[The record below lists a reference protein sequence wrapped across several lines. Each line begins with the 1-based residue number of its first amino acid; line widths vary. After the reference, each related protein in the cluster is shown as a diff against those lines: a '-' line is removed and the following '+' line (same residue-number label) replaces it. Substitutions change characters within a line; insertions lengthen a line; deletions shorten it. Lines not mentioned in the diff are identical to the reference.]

1 MTGAAQ
7 WFVSLG
13 RPADAGPL
21 LLCLP
26 PAGAGPSSFRDWPA
40 ALPAGV
46 ALAVLAL
53 PGREARITEPPAF
66 DLDQVVEAVRQRA
79 DRPYAMYGHSMGGLL
94 AFEVVRELRRRG
106 TPLPSRLYLGGS
118 RPPHLPK
125 TLARFAD
132 LPDDEFLARIAEL
145 GGLPQGV
152 RDLPELLDLILP
164 ALRSDFDWLNRY
176 PYRPEAPVPVPLVC
190 LAGTDDRDADPA
202 TMADWAGHTAIGC
215 TVRTIQGGHL
225 FFAERAAEV
234 AALVGT
240 DLLAA
245 TGTAPTARAGTATAV
260 APARVPTDRRTPVEE
275 RPLRPDPAAEHLIP
289 LGSGGWRVWRE
300 GVLRAAGFPADGVL
314 RLTAPELAA
323 VADAHLDGTVTEA
336 ELLPVLG
343 AAVAQTSK
351 TIYDLAGDPLFR
363 EAVTWQNLNALT
375 ALDSVRRGGP
385 DERSHDKRR
394 AREQA
399 IGRYWQR
406 YTAKNDTI
414 GFFGP
419 ICWAALTRR
428 TPTTTMTAG
437 PALVRRR
444 MVAFEWRA
452 LAAFGDR
459 IAADPAV
466 RRWLPAGLHAPFRL
480 ADERRVSR
488 PAAPPVV
495 LSPAEAA
502 VVARLDGRTPVAE
515 IARHLVAE
523 EPTARRGLRNVDNVY
538 LLLDRLV
545 ERGLVWW
552 GVSLPMSGA
561 AEGRLREVIA
571 GVGEADLRR
580 AVEADFARLCAARDE
595 VAAAAG
601 DPDRLHPALRALH
614 ADFTELTGQSATHRP
629 GETYAGRAVCY
640 EDTVRDLDVT
650 LGAAVLDTVAAPL
663 DVLLRAARWLTV
675 AIAEAYGVAFRGL
688 YEELAAEAGDR
699 EVNFA
704 DFWYLA
710 QGPLFGTGERP
721 IDAVSAELATRFA
734 RLTGL
739 DDDPAGDSRL
749 VQLSAADL
757 AARVDDLFPAD
768 RPGWSAGRIHSP
780 DLQICAAGVEEID
793 RGAATVVLG
802 ELHTAWATL
811 DNSVF
816 ASGHDAPERLADW
829 LATDLGPGRVRLLF
843 PPSMPRHTA
852 RVTFALQHRTDV
864 QLAFVPAP
872 GADPRCVPITALRVR
887 ASGAELVVDGAGHGP
902 WPLLEVFSELLS
914 MHAADGFKLAT
925 ARPHTP
931 RIVIDRLV
939 AVRETWRT
947 NIDESG
953 LAGATGSLG
962 RYLAVRR
969 WRRSLGLPERVYV
982 KLSTETKPCYVDLSS
997 PMFASSLCAM
1007 VRAARQQA
1015 GGAAAILVSEALPGP
1030 EQAWVPDGQGRRY
1043 QSELRIQVVDPAL
1056 PATME
1061 VTR

>member
-1 MTGAAQ
+1 MAPAAQ
-7 WFVSLG
+7 WFISLR
-13 RPADAGPL
+13 RPADVGPL

-26 PAGAGPSSFRDWPA
+26 PAGAGPSSFREWPA

-46 ALAVLAL
+46 ELAVLAL

-66 DLDQVVEAVRQRA
+66 ELDELVEAVRQRA
-79 DRPYAMYGHSMGGLL
+79 DRPYALYGHSMGGLL

-106 TPLPSRLYLGGS
+106 ARLPTRVYLGGS
-118 RPPHLPK
+118 RPPQLPK
-125 TLARFAD
+125 TLARIAD
-132 LPDDEFLARIAEL
+132 LPDEEFLARIAEL

-152 RDLPELLDLILP
+152 RDVPELLDLILP
-164 ALRSDFDWLNRY
+164 ALRADFDWLNRY
-176 PYRPEAPVPVPLVC
+176 TYQPAEPVPVPLVC
-190 LAGTDDRDADPA
+190 LAGTGDRDADPA
-202 TMADWAGHTAIGC
+202 TMADWAEHTAAGC
-215 TVRTIQGGHL
+215 TVHPIQGGHL
-225 FFAERAAEV
+225 FFADRAAEV
-234 AALVGT
+234 AALVGA

-245 TGTAPTARAGTATAV
+245 SGTATA
-260 APARVPTDRRTPVEE
+260 PAGTTTR
-275 RPLRPDPAAEHLIP
+275 EHLIP
-289 LGSGGWRVWRE
+289 LGSGGWRVWPE

-323 VADAHLDGTVTEA
+323 VADAHLDGTATEV
-336 ELLPVLG
+336 ELLPVLA
-343 AAVAQTSK
+343 AAVAETSK
-351 TIYDLAGDPLFR
+351 MVYDLAGDPLFR

-375 ALDSVRRGGP
+375 ALDSVRRAGP

-419 ICWAALTRR
+419 ICWATLTDR
-428 TPTTTMTAG
+428 TPTTTITAG

-444 MVAFEWRA
+444 MVSFEWRA

-459 IAADPAV
+459 IAADPAT
-466 RRWLPAGLHAPFRL
+466 RRWLPAGLHAPFSL
-480 ADERRVSR
+480 ADERRVLR
-488 PAAPPVV
+488 PAAPPAV

-502 VVARLDGRTPVAE
+502 VVARLDGRTPVVE
-515 IARHLVAE
+515 IARQLVAD
-523 EPTARRGLRNVDNVY
+523 EPTGQRGLRNDDNVY

-545 ERGLVWW
+545 DRGLAWW
-552 GVSLPMSGA
+552 GVDLPMSGG
-561 AEGRLREVIA
+561 AEGRLREVIGA
-571 GVGEADLRR
+571 IGDADLRR
-580 AVEADFARLCAARDE
+580 PVEADFARLCAARDE

-601 DPDRLHPALRALH
+601 DPDRLYTALRALH
-614 ADFTELTGQSATHRP
+614 ADFTELTGQPAMHRQ

-650 LGAAVLDTVAAPL
+650 LGSAVLDIVAAPL

-688 YEELAAEAGDR
+688 YEELAAEAGNP
-699 EVNFA
+699 EVPFA
-704 DFWYLA
+704 DLWYLA
-710 QGPLFGTGERP
+710 QGPLFGAGDRP
-721 IDAVSAELATRFA
+721 IDAVSAELAERFG

-739 DDDPAGDSRL
+739 DDDATGDTRL
-749 VQLSAADL
+749 LELSAADL
-757 AARVDDLFPAD
+757 AGRVDDIFPAD

-780 DLQICAAGVEEID
+780 DLQICAGSVEEID
-793 RGAATVVLG
+793 RGAAVAVLG
-802 ELHTAWATL
+802 EMHTAWSTL

-816 ASGHDAPERLADW
+816 ASGHEAPDRLVDQ
-829 LATDLGPGRVRLLF
+829 LAADLGTGRVRLLF

-852 RVTFALQHRTDV
+852 RVTFALQHSTDV

-872 GADPRCVPITALRVR
+872 GADPQCVPITALRVR
-887 ASGAELVVDGAGHGP
+887 PVGGELVVDGAGHGP

-914 MHAADGFKLAT
+914 MHAADGFKLVT
-925 ARPHTP
+925 TRPHTP
-931 RIVIDRLV
+931 RIMIDRLV
-939 AVRETWRT
+939 AVRETWRMSV
-947 NIDESG
+947 DESG
-953 LAGATGSLG
+953 LATATGNLG

-969 WRRSLGLPERVYV
+969 WRRSSRLPEQVYV

-997 PMFASSLCAM
+997 PLFASSLCAM

-1015 GGAAAILVSEALPGP
+1015 GGEVSIVVSEALPGP
-1030 EQAWVPDGQGRRY
+1030 DQAWVPDRQGRRY

-1056 PATME
+1056 PGTME